1 MILNIKNEEAHR
13 LASALAKKRGESLTQ
28 AVISALREQLMLQGV
43 LIGVVGTALG
53 LVAGYSLCYLADHYH
68 WLKLDEQVYALSYVP
83 FAPSATHGIWIAAA
97 AILVSF
103 LATIYPARSATRI
116 APAEVLR
123 YE

>member
-1 MILNIKNEEAHR
+1 
-13 LASALAKKRGESLTQ
+13 
-28 AVISALREQLMLQGV
+28 MLQGV

-53 LVAGYSLCYLADHYH
+53 LTFGYSVCYFANRYH
-68 WLKLDEQVYALSYVP
+68 WLKLNEEVYALSYVP
-83 FAPSATHGIWIAAA
+83 FAPSPWHGIWIAAA

-103 LATIYPARSATRI
+103 LATIYPARNATTI